1 MDRGAWQAT
10 VHGIAK
16 SQTPMSNE
24 HTYTHTHTHI
34 KEPNDSII
42 VSSTWPILLSKSL
55 SVYTH
60 TLLYVYCIA
69 TLFQG
74 TFSLMDTYPD
84 FSNFIQISQPPS
96 LSPEKVPIFPA
107 SVAEHI
113 LKKKAKVLVAQLCLT
128 LCDPM
133 DFSPPGSSFHE
144 ILQARILESIAI
156 SFSRGS
162 S

>member
-1 MDRGAWQAT
+1 
-10 VHGIAK
+10 
-16 SQTPMSNE
+16 
-24 HTYTHTHTHI
+24 
-34 KEPNDSII
+34 
-42 VSSTWPILLSKSL
+42 
-55 SVYTH
+55 
-60 TLLYVYCIA
+60 
-69 TLFQG
+69 
-74 TFSLMDTYPD
+74 MDTYPD

-162 S
+162 SWPRDWTQISCIASRFFTVWATRAQTFLCTRHYSRDFIEINSLNPHVKVSLLFPFYRWTN